1 MPLHPLS
8 CISQK
13 SDLRVLCK
21 YVSIGKI
28 TLNRVCLKKW
38 NNKDDR
44 IQSGPWWWSLMG
56 RMSLSSFI
64 QISIRDYQ
72 SRFIAAVVFP
82 CFNTQ
87 AIDVCWGKIAL
98 IIFHPYVINRDLP
111 LNARSAGPLNTHPS
125 LRSVRTQTSSL
136 RLIHG
141 WLLSNLAW
149 EYGIWNCIKPLQ
161 LLFF

>member
-1 MPLHPLS
+1 
-8 CISQK
+8 
-13 SDLRVLCK
+13 
-21 YVSIGKI
+21 
-28 TLNRVCLKKW
+28 
-38 NNKDDR
+38 
-44 IQSGPWWWSLMG
+44 
-56 RMSLSSFI
+56 MSLPGSV

-72 SRFIAAVVFP
+72 SRFIGAVVFP

-125 LRSVRTQTSSL
+125 LCSARTQTSSL

-141 WLLSNLAW
+141 WLRSKPAW

-161 LLFF
+161 LLFFFLAATSQQFWVCFFRRGRIEVEKVWRSTSLHLSCKIHLRQEVLYFVFF